1 MLFFRQ
7 SRALATSFRT
17 LATTATHPADVAKPR
32 ILVTGSLGQLGIGL
46 VSLLRQKYGNENVI
60 ASDIRKPS
68 PEIKAQGPYVFAD
81 VLNMQQLETIV
92 VDNDINWIVNLS
104 ALLSAVGEQ
113 NIDKALAINMTGF
126 TNTLELA
133 RRHQLR
139 IMCPSTIGAFGPTTP
154 RDLTPDLTIMRPT
167 TVYGITKVHVE
178 LMGEYYAKRFG
189 VDFRSL
195 RYPGIIS
202 SDTEPGGGTTDYAVQ
217 IFHSALKEKS
227 YKCYLGPETSLP
239 MMYLPDCLEGT
250 VDFLAAPNHLLK
262 QRTYNMAAFSF
273 NPREIAAKIKERIP
287 EFEMTYAPDF
297 RQAIADSWPKSLDD
311 SKARQDWGWKNK
323 FDLDAMTDDMLTAL
337 KSHHK

>member
-1 MLFFRQ
+1 MRL
-7 SRALATSFRT
+7 SSASLRAFSTSARAAEAAT
-17 LATTATHPADVAKPR
+17 PR

-46 VSLLRQKYGNENVI
+46 VSLLRQKYGAENVI
-60 ASDIRKPS
+60 ASDIRKPTA
-68 PEIKAQGPYVFAD
+68 EIKKAGPYVFAD
-81 VLNMQQLETIV
+81 VMNMQELEKIV
-92 VDNDINWIVNLS
+92 VNHDITQIVNLS
-104 ALLSAVGEQ
+104 ALLSAVGEA

-133 RRHQLR
+133 RRHKLR
-139 IMCPSTIGAFGPTTP
+139 IMCPSTIGAFGPSTQ
-154 RDLTPDLTIMRPT
+154 RDMTPDLTVMRPT

-217 IFHSALKEKS
+217 IFHSALKSHS

-250 VDFLAAPNHLLK
+250 VKFLAAPSESLT

-273 NPREIAAKIKERIP
+273 NPRQIADKIKERIP
-287 EFEMTYAPDF
+287 DFEMSYEPDY
-297 RQAIADSWPKSLDD
+297 RQAIADSWPRSLDD
-311 SKARQDWGWKNK
+311 SVARKDWGWKNR
-323 FDLDAMTDDMLTAL
+323 FDLDTMTDDMLTAL
-337 KSHHK
+337 AKKN